1 SADAIDAG
9 IGMVHQHFMISPEL
23 TVLENIILG
32 NEPVRKGLIDW
43 NHAMETVSNLC
54 SKYDFRIPLLERAGS
69 LPMGTQQK
77 VEILKILY
85 KGADIII
92 LDEPT
97 AVLTPQETEEF
108 FNNMKL
114 LTDSGKT
121 IIFITH
127 KLKEVMQVADEVV
140 VMRQAKLV
148 HSTLKSK
155 TGIEV
160 LAYQMVGSGLADILP
175 RKEVVHNP
183 LISLENVSTKL
194 QMGKMELK
202 NISFCVSHGEILGI
216 AGVSGNGQKELSDVL
231 AGLDP
236 ITSGDILW
244 KGQSIK
250 DTDRKDRRSLGI
262 SYISEDRK
270 GESLCLPWGV
280 DQNCVAGY
288 HDKEPFA
295 TGILKR
301 IVPQAVL
308 KKTQE
313 FVEQF
318 SIKVPLVTSPVEN
331 LSGGNQQ
338 KVVVARETMFG
349 QKLIVAAEP
358 TRGIDIGAISF
369 VHNHL
374 MRLRNNGTGIILISS
389 DLDEI
394 FTLSDRIAVMYEGEL
409 VTIVD
414 TQKVR
419 REDIGLHMAGLS
431 GSESK

>member
-1 SADAIDAG
+1 
-9 IGMVHQHFMISPEL
+9 M
-23 TVLENIILG
+23 
-32 NEPVRKGLIDW
+32 
-43 NHAMETVSNLC
+43 
-54 SKYDFRIPLLERAGS
+54 
-69 LPMGTQQK
+69 
-77 VEILKILY
+77 
-85 KGADIII
+85 
-92 LDEPT
+92 
-97 AVLTPQETEEF
+97 LTPQETEEF
-108 FNNMKL
+108 FTNMKL

-140 VMRQAKLV
+140 VMRHAKVV
-148 HSTLKSK
+148 HSTLKSE
-155 TGIEV
+155 TETET
-160 LAYQMVGSGLADILP
+160 LAYHMVGSGIADLLP
-175 RKEVVHNP
+175 REKATHNP
-183 LISLENVSTKL
+183 LISLENISTKL

-202 NISFCVSHGEILGI
+202 NISFCVSQGEIFGI
-216 AGVSGNGQKELSDVL
+216 AGVSGNGQKELADVL

-236 ITSGDILW
+236 VAEGDILW
-244 KGQSIK
+244 KGRSIN
-250 DTDRKDRRSLGI
+250 DSDRKDRRSLGI

-288 HDKEPFA
+288 HDREPFA
-295 TGILKR
+295 KGILKR
-301 IVPQAVL
+301 LVPWEVL
-308 KKTQE
+308 QKTRE
-313 FVEQF
+313 FIEQF
-318 SIKVPLVTSPVEN
+318 SIKVSSETSPVEN

-394 FTLSDRIAVMYEGEL
+394 FTLSDRIAVLYEGEI

-414 TQKVR
+414 TQEVR
-419 REDIGLHMAGLS
+419 KEDIGLHMAGLS
-431 GSESK
+431 GSVNK